1 MENFGPYFWQFRR
14 EWLGGLT
21 IFSWV
26 LGSPVS
32 LTTEGLDVYHDSES
46 EQLVIV
52 YLIETFFCIMI
63 LSNIMLAIMMEA
75 YSASRGEGAPYKWSK
90 TKGYSFYLNMKTL
103 GSCGWFRR
111 LFANAH
117 FPCDW
122 CMTEAERAKAK
133 KLQHWNTLLS
143 KLTKIQLTKL
153 QKPVQ
158 DPVEVRRQQTA
169 DEIRHD
175 LNDTTRQNNIVLH
188 GDMQS

>member
-32 LTTEGLDVYHDSES
+32 MTTEGLDVYHDSES

-103 GSCGWFRR
+103 GSCWWFRR
-111 LFANAH
+111 LFANAL

-122 CMTEAERAKAK
+122 CMGDADKEKAK
-133 KLQHWNTLLS
+133 KLQKWNKLLQR
-143 KLTKIQLTKL
+143 LATREQT
-153 QKPVQ
+153 
-158 DPVEVRRQQTA
+158 RRQRTMQ
-169 DEIRHD
+169 DD
-175 LNDTTRQNNIVLH
+175 QN
-188 GDMQS
+188 Q